1 MIKPKSVSFRS
12 LYHFDP
18 SNPPTK
24 AGRYGNSGPS
34 RKKLD
39 RQKSLSN
46 PGKPSYRDNTNNNT
60 NSSAAFEPEKPVA
73 HVKINAPSN
82 VDDQTDML
90 PLDEPKSFE
99 VSEEVCDAK
108 NDEQE
113 CEEEEDED
121 EGEVDFSV

>member
-1 MIKPKSVSFRS
+1 MFFSS

-24 AGRYGNSGPS
+24 AGRYGNTGPS

-39 RQKSLSN
+39 RQKSLNN

-60 NSSAAFEPEKPVA
+60 NNGVAFEPEQTVA

-82 VDDQTDML
+82 VDDQTDTL

-99 VSEEVCDAK
+99 APEEVCDAK
-108 NDEQE
+108 NIEPD
-113 CEEEEDED
+113 D
-121 EGEVDFSV
+121 GELIRNV